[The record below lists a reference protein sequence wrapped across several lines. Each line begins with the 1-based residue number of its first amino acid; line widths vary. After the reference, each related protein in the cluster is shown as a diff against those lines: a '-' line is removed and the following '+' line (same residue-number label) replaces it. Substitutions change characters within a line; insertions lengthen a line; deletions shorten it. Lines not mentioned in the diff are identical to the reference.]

1 MYLKE
6 ISLKEFLPHI
16 CDITVNYTNN
26 LSLFELTRFRK
37 YIIKSNNEWK
47 NILEQSFLPDYK
59 DQKSWNDP
67 LAKNYQLIEKSW
79 LSKEELNSDKDIV
92 IITAYDSDL
101 NKRLVVDGMKRSIA
115 IQRLV
120 NQNISIPDLELIE
133 CYGPNIKLIFKDDF
147 LHLK

>member
-1 MYLKE
+1 MYWKE
-6 ISLKEFLPHI
+6 ISSEEFLPYLCNI
-16 CDITVNYTNN
+16 RVNYSLVN
-26 LSLFELTRFRK
+26 LSELRGFRK
-37 YIIKSNNEWK
+37 YIIKSNSDWK
-47 NILEQSFLPDYK
+47 TILEPSFLPDYK

-67 LAKNYQLIEKSW
+67 LAKNYLVIEKSW
-79 LSKEELNSDKDIV
+79 LSKEELRSDKDII

-120 NQNISIPDLELIE
+120 NQNIPIPELELIE
-133 CYGPNIKLIFKDDF
+133 CYGPNIKLVFKDDF